1 MEPQKTFFP
10 QREPTDVFD
19 RHAAGKFQSDL
30 YNLALDKDVAKK
42 RNLLYLALIIVCV
55 ISTIFIA
62 TTANYKTYVVRVDN
76 ATGQVEAGG
85 ELKATNYRPQ
95 EAEIKTFL
103 AQFIRNT
110 RTIPLDPVQYRA
122 NWENSKH
129 FMTQEAAQK
138 LNAMMEKEAPAAKLG
153 HSTVQAEIKSIQL
166 QPGTQSTYQ
175 VRWVEE
181 EFSLSGG
188 MSGQKASYVAL
199 FTVKID
205 PPTKESELLINP
217 LGLKIKDLTMTK
229 ENETKG

>member
-1 MEPQKTFFP
+1 MPRRAYCRWQSEPDLP
-10 QREPTDVFD
+10 PPCDVEIP
-19 RHAAGKFQSDL
+19 SL
-30 YNLALDKDVAKK
+30 
-42 RNLLYLALIIVCV
+42 
-55 ISTIFIA
+55 
-62 TTANYKTYVVRVDN
+62 TADIL
-76 ATGQVEAGG
+76 EM
-85 ELKATNYRPQ
+85 RPC
-95 EAEIKTFL
+95 
-103 AQFIRNT
+103 IRNT
-110 RTIPLDPVQYRA
+110 RTIPLEPVQYRA

-205 PPTKESELLINP
+205 PPTKESELLINL
-217 LGLKIKDLTMTK
+217 LGLKK
-229 ENETKG
+229 EATTNEMAVPESLQGAEGRGCSCRRCGCRKHGRRGR